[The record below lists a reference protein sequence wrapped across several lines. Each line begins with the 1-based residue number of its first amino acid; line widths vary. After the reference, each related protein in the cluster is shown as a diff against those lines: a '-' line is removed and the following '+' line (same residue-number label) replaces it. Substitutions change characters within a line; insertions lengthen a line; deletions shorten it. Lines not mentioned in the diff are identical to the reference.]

1 MLGPKGNRS
10 REEVDTD
17 LDMVPIMNMFLVLIP
32 FLLISASFFHLK
44 AINTSVP
51 VLGSSDGPLP
61 VESTIK
67 ITVIA
72 QLEDK
77 GIRLSAISDEA
88 DTATLGQYDA
98 FLAKEEQSAYPL
110 DDLASF
116 LTGIK
121 ERYPLSDTLII
132 IPEGD
137 VIYDTIIKTMDVARN
152 SNNAALFPNVV
163 ISGKVG

>member
-51 VLGSSDGPLP
+51 VLGSSDGSAPI
-61 VESTIK
+61 ESTIK
-67 ITVIA
+67 LTMIVQI
-72 QLEDK
+72 EDK
-77 GIRLSAISDEA
+77 GIRLSAMSDEA
-88 DTATLGQYDA
+88 DPALLSQYDA
-98 FLAKEEQSAYPL
+98 FFVKDQQAAYPL

-121 ERYPLSDTLII
+121 EKYPLSDTLII
-132 IPEGD
+132 IPDGD

-152 SNNAALFPNVV
+152 GNNVELFPNVV

>member
-1 MLGPKGNRS
+1 MLGRKGNRGGA
-10 REEVDTD
+10 EVDTD
-17 LDMVPIMNMFLVLIP
+17 LDLVPIMNMFLVLIP

-51 VLGSSDGPLP
+51 VLGNSDASLP
-61 VESTIK
+61 AESTIRL
-67 ITVIA
+67 TVIV
-72 QLEDK
+72 QLEEK

-88 DTATLGQYDA
+88 DSAVLNDYDA
-98 FLAKEEQSAYPL
+98 YLRKEQPSAYPL

-116 LTGIK
+116 LMGIK

-132 IPEGD
+132 IPDGS
-137 VIYDTIIKTMDVARN
+137 VIYDTIIKTMDVARWG
-152 SNNAALFPNVV
+152 NNVELFPNVV